1 MVTINGVN
9 YDEKEFGVELKNYI
23 TLRAEVQVNKARHMS
38 EIEKADVLTAHYNK
52 KIEKLLEKET
62 PLETPAGNNS

>member
-23 TLRAEVQVNKARHMS
+23 ALRAEARINKARHLS

>member
-1 MVTINGVN
+1 MLTINGVN

-23 TLRAEVQVNKARHMS
+23 TLRAEVRLNKARHIS